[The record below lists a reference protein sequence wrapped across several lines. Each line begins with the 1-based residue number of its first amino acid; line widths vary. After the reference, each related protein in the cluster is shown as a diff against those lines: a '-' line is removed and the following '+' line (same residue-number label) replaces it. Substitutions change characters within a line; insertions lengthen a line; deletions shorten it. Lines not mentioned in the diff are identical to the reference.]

1 MQYRMCTRCVMDTSD
16 PFIEFDTQGVCNHCR
31 SYEQLTRTSL
41 HSNEIGRLML
51 DDYVAQMKAA
61 GIGKEYDCIA
71 GVSGGVD
78 STYVVY
84 LAKQLGLRVLAVHM
98 DNGWDSELA
107 VKNIENVLKKLD
119 IDLFT
124 YVLDWEEFRDLQLS
138 FLKASVPD
146 AEIPTDHAIGAV
158 IYDLA
163 VKKGISY
170 VLSGNNIVTEGILPN
185 SWTYG
190 VHDWT
195 YIDGIQ
201 RLFGSVP
208 LKTFP
213 HFSHLKAKLLKKTRK
228 VQVIQILDYVSYVKQ
243 DVMRVLE
250 NELGWKYYG
259 GKHYES
265 VYTRFFQG
273 YILPRKFGIDKRKAH
288 LSTLIC
294 SGQISRNE
302 ALAELETNPY
312 TDRMM
317 SEDREYVI
325 KKLGISEKEFERIMS
340 APVKSYRDYPTI
352 INSPL
357 YTALRGVKR
366 MVRSVVK

>member
-1 MQYRMCTRCVMDTSD
+1 MQHRVCTRCVMDTSD
-16 PFIEFDTQGVCNHCR
+16 PFIEFDADGVCNHCR
-31 SYEQLTRTSL
+31 SYEQLARTSL
-41 HSNEIGRLML
+41 HNDEEGRRML
-51 DDYVAQMKAA
+51 DGYVARMKAA
-61 GIGKEYDCIA
+61 GAGKEYDCIA

-78 STYVVY
+78 STYVAY

-124 YVLDWEEFRDLQLS
+124 YVLDWEEFKDLQLS

-190 VHDWT
+190 VHDWS
-195 YIDGIQ
+195 YIEGIQ
-201 RLFGSVP
+201 RQFGRVP

-213 HFSHLKAKLLKKTRK
+213 HFSHLKAKYLKRTKK
-228 VQVIQILDYVSYVKQ
+228 VQVLQILDYVPYVKEEVMHVLQ
-243 DVMRVLE
+243 D
-250 NELGWKYYG
+250 ELGWKYYG

-294 SGQISRNE
+294 SGQINREE
-302 ALAELETNPY
+302 ALAELLENPY

-317 SEDREYVI
+317 AEDREYVV
-325 KKLGISEKEFERIMS
+325 KKLGITEAEFAEIMA
-340 APVKSYRDYPTI
+340 APVKSHRDYPTI

-357 YTALRGVKR
+357 YRTLRGVKR
-366 MVRSVVK
+366 VLRSVVG